1 MKEFIENKNLWP
13 LNDIF
18 KSLIERAKIS
28 ITYYSPSDGKILLI
42 NKTAARAVN
51 STPEKLEDKT
61 IYELFPQF
69 ADEIKKRT
77 EEIVINKNEI
87 ITKDFIKPTEQTGFW
102 FESSYSPIFTNKNEL
117 YAIQITSNDIS
128 SRIESEK
135 DMEIMQQNLFNQYMR
150 EKTLKELLRVQ
161 TMNLKLDQ
169 KVAEAL
175 KIILNVYWME
185 NVLRGVIFVI
195 EKNNT
200 LKKVASHIRSNE
212 TPEEDQ
218 GIYCDTIPVGEGHC
232 GKVAQTGIEI
242 QPTDADC
249 RCDKVTPQ
257 GSILRSKYIFP
268 IKYEEYV
275 EGVFSFVIKNEF
287 SLDNKEVLF
296 LRSACSIVG
305 IMIRSEKDRIQI
317 EQQRTNLISS
327 SKLASLGEM
336 ASGVAHEINN
346 PLAIING
353 YSKILLNAAKRQDE
367 NIQELMLQL
376 LPQIDLTVGR
386 ISKIVQGL
394 QSFSRDGSRDKLEYK
409 ILRDIVTKTLTF
421 CQEKFNNCAIKIE
434 ININPENL
442 PVYCSETQFS
452 QVFLNLFNNAF
463 SAIKNLEEKWIR
475 IDCFIDN
482 NQVIIKFTDSGKG
495 IPADIQDKIMQPF
508 FTTKNPNEGTGL
520 GLSISST
527 IIEKHGGKL
536 FYQNES
542 SNTTFE
548 IHLPL
553 K

>member
-1 MKEFIENKNLWP
+1 MQEFIDNIKSWP

-28 ITYYSPSDGKILLI
+28 ITYYSPLDGKILLI

-51 STPEKLEDKT
+51 STPEKLKNQT
-61 IYELFPQF
+61 IYEVFPQL
-69 ADEIKKRT
+69 ASEIKKRT
-77 EEIVINKNEI
+77 EEIIINKNEI

-102 FESSYSPIFTNKNEL
+102 FESSYSPVFTQNNEL
-117 YAIQITSNDIS
+117 SAIQITSSDIS
-128 SRIESEK
+128 ARIESEK

-150 EKTLKELLRVQ
+150 EKTLKDLLRIQ
-161 TMNLKLDQ
+161 TMDLKLDQ

-175 KIILNVYWME
+175 RIILNVYWME
-185 NVLRGVIFVI
+185 NVLRGVIFVV

-200 LKKVASHIRSNE
+200 LKKVASHIRNNVS
-212 TPEEDQ
+212 EEAL
-218 GIYCDTIPVGEGHC
+218 GIFCDTMPVGQGHC
-232 GKVAQTGIEI
+232 GKVAQSGIEI

-249 RCDKVTPQ
+249 RCDKVAQ
-257 GSILRSKYIFP
+257 EESIPRSKYIFP

-275 EGVFSFVIKNEF
+275 EGVFSFVIKKDF

-296 LRSACSIVG
+296 LRSACSIIG
-305 IMIRSEKDRIQI
+305 IMIRSEKDRVQI

-336 ASGVAHEINN
+336 ASGIAHEINN
-346 PLAIING
+346 PLAIIIG
-353 YSKILLNAAKRQDE
+353 YSRILLDAARKQED

-394 QSFSRDGSRDKLEYK
+394 QSFSRDGSKDKLENK
-409 ILRDIVTKTLTF
+409 ILKEVITKTLTF
-421 CQEKFNNCAIKIE
+421 CQEKFNRCE
-434 ININPENL
+434 IPVEIDINPENL
-442 PVYCSETQFS
+442 QIYCSETQFS
-452 QVFLNLFNNAF
+452 QVVLNLLNNSY
-463 SAIKNLEEKWIR
+463 SAIKNSEEKWIR
-475 IDCFIDN
+475 INCFIEN
-482 NQVIIKFTDSGKG
+482 NQVIIKFIDSGKG
-495 IPADIQDKIMQPF
+495 IPENIQEKIMQPF

>member
-1 MKEFIENKNLWP
+1 MQEFIDNIKLWP
-13 LNDIF
+13 LDDIF

-28 ITYYSPSDGKILLI
+28 ITYYSPTDGKILLI
-42 NKTAARAVN
+42 NKTAARSVD
-51 STPEKLEDKT
+51 STPEKLKNQT
-61 IYELFPQF
+61 IYEIYPQF
-69 ADEIKKRT
+69 ANEIKKRT
-77 EEIVINKNEI
+77 EEIVVNKNEI
-87 ITKDFIKPTEQTGFW
+87 ITRDFIKPTEQTGFW
-102 FESSYSPIFTNKNEL
+102 FESSYSPVFTQNREL
-117 YAIQITSNDIS
+117 FAIQITSNDIS
-128 SRIESEK
+128 ARIESEK

-150 EKTLKELLRVQ
+150 EKTLKDLLRVQ

-185 NVLRGVIFVI
+185 NVLRGVIFIV

-200 LKKVASHIRSNE
+200 LKKVASHIRSNV
-212 TPEEDQ
+212 TEEEL
-218 GIYCDTIPVGEGHC
+218 GLFCDSLPIGQGHC
-232 GKVAQTGIEI
+232 GKVAQSGIEI

-249 RCDKVTPQ
+249 RCDKVAQ
-257 GSILRSKYIFP
+257 EGSIPRSKYIFP

-275 EGVFSFVIKNEF
+275 EGIFSFVIKKES

-296 LRSACSIVG
+296 LRSACSIIG

-317 EQQRTNLISS
+317 EQHRTNLISS

-346 PLAIING
+346 PLAIIIG
-353 YSKILLNAAKRQDE
+353 YSRILLNAARKQDD
-367 NIQELMLQL
+367 NAQELMLQL

-386 ISKIVQGL
+386 ISRIVQGL
-394 QSFSRDGSRDKLEYK
+394 QSFSRDGSKDKLENK
-409 ILRDIVTKTLTF
+409 TLNEVISKTLTF
-421 CQEKFNNCAIKIE
+421 CQEKFNHSEIPVEIDIK
-434 ININPENL
+434 PENL
-442 PVYCSETQFS
+442 EIYCSETQFS
-452 QVFLNLFNNAF
+452 QVVLNLLNNSY
-463 SAIKNLEEKWIR
+463 SAIKNSEEKWIK
-475 IDCFIDN
+475 INCFIDN
-482 NQVIIKFTDSGKG
+482 NQIVIKFIDSGKG
-495 IPADIQDKIMQPF
+495 IPTHIQEKIMQPF
-508 FTTKNPNEGTGL
+508 FTTKDPNEGTGL